1 MQTVASTR
9 TLRPNYQY
17 IRAGGLEFVF
27 DFFVELVGPRSS
39 SHLSLWAPRILECQL
54 SSLILC
60 CVSNLP
66 SCKLQPDLKGLLG
79 QLGFRSYGS
88 LLRPAAKFQQA
99 AEVGSGSNRQGQF
112 LRKRGMCN
120 TAASTAPMFLH
131 KQERRCTQPWEHDI
145 HICQLEEDRVQGTHV
160 P

>member
-99 AEVGSGSNRQGQF
+99 AEVGSGSNRQSQLF
-112 LRKRGMCN
+112 WRSIPEKTRDVQHCCK
-120 TAASTAPMFLH
+120 H
-131 KQERRCTQPWEHDI
+131 CTYVLAQTRTTLYPT
-145 HICQLEEDRVQGTHV
+145 LGTRYPHL
-160 P
+160 PA